1 MRIIKYSPVYSTF
14 FLQIST
20 RNSHYPLTPLF
31 HPLLV
36 SFNRSSRS
44 LIRLP
49 HFQIFHLPSRA
60 LRGGSREKYLAAS
73 RDGLCG
79 ISADGTEF
87 FLFRRI
93 IRKKSP
99 LTSPRGIYSGSSRG
113 TARGNALAT
122 CMKAPREE
130 G

>member
-1 MRIIKYSPVYSTF
+1 MRIIKYTPVFKYSPSFNVFPSNIDVGRVY
-14 FLQIST
+14 
-20 RNSHYPLTPLF
+20 R
-31 HPLLV
+31 LV
-36 SFNRSSRS
+36 SFNRSSRF

-79 ISADGTEF
+79 ISAGGTEF
-87 FLFRRI
+87 LLFRGI
-93 IRKKSP
+93 IWKKSP
-99 LTSPRGIYSGSSRG
+99 LTSPRGIYSGGGSRD
-113 TARGNALAT
+113 TARGNALAMYRMT
-122 CMKAPREE
+122 PREK

>member
-1 MRIIKYSPVYSTF
+1 MRIIKYSPVCKYSPPF
-14 FLQIST
+14 NVFPSNIDVK
-20 RNSHYPLTPLF
+20 RA
-31 HPLLV
+31 HPFV

-44 LIRLP
+44 FIRLP

-79 ISADGTEF
+79 ISAGGTEF
-87 FLFRRI
+87 LLFRGI
-93 IRKKSP
+93 IWKKSP
-99 LTSPRGIYSGSSRG
+99 LTSPRGIYSGGGSRD

-122 CMKAPREE
+122 YRMAAREK